1 MIKVVLIED
10 DLMVQEVNRQFVD
23 QVNGFQV
30 IGTANNGAQGLEMIR
45 ELKPDLALVDVY
57 MPDLDG
63 LETLTKIRT
72 EAHKVDIIAVTAASD
87 RETVRSFIQ
96 NGAYDYIVKPF
107 KFERIKKS
115 LENYRAFRIQ
125 LLEKENVSQAELDV
139 IFLKLETAKSGG
151 HEDNETLPKG
161 LNQLTLDKI
170 TEYLSSCSQLLSAEE
185 VAEGVG
191 LARVTVRRYLDFL
204 EKCGKVELDIY
215 YGGIGRP
222 INKYLYKGRSS
233 SRLN

>member
-23 QVNGFQV
+23 NVKGFQV
-30 IGTANNGAQGLEMIR
+30 IGTAGTGGKGLELIR

-57 MPDLDG
+57 MPELDG
-63 LETLTKIRT
+63 LETLFKIRT
-72 EAHKVDIIAVTAASD
+72 EGHKVDIIAITAASD
-87 RETVRSFIQ
+87 METVRTFIQ
-96 NGAYDYIVKPF
+96 QGAFDYIVKPF

-115 LENYRAFRIQ
+115 LENYRSFQ
-125 LLEKENVSQAELDV
+125 KQFLEKEKISQQELDE
-139 IFLKLETAKSGG
+139 IFFQKADGNGIE
-151 HEDNETLPKG
+151 LPKG

-170 TEYLSSCSQLLSAEE
+170 VTYLTQTSKPLSAEN

-191 LARVTVRRYLDFL
+191 LARVTVRRYLDYL
-204 EKCGKVELDIY
+204 EKCGKVTLDIH

-222 INKYLYKGRSS
+222 MNQYLLK
-233 SRLN
+233 

>member
-30 IGTANNGAQGLEMIR
+30 VGVANNGVQGLELIR

-63 LETLTKIRT
+63 LETLLKVRT
-72 EAHKVDIIAVTAASD
+72 EAHTVDIIAITAASD
-87 RETVRSFIQ
+87 METVRSFIQ
-96 NGAYDYIVKPF
+96 NGAFDYIVKPF

-115 LENYRAFRIQ
+115 LENYRAFYLR
-125 LLEKENVSQAELDV
+125 LLEKESISQKELDE
-139 IFLKLETAKSGG
+139 IFFKTEEIESEIK
-151 HEDNETLPKG
+151 EDYGVLPKG

-170 TEYLSSCSQLLSAEE
+170 IEFLSQCKESLSAES

-204 EKCGKVELDIY
+204 EKGGKVELDIY

-222 INKYLYKGRSS
+222 INKYLLKRG
-233 SRLN
+233 